1 MGGAELPYH
10 QPCLPL
16 TGNVPEKNRSGQP
29 HFAPRRSSE
38 LFFVLKPLP
47 SLAEEIYKA
56 ACEHARGRTNRQPH
70 PAHLLHVSLLL
81 MDEFDKPPY
90 DLIPR
95 IETAIGS
102 IRACPL
108 TVTLDACAIYGG
120 GRHLALTS
128 ATRNT
133 DIQAFVRMLHGALS
147 RHNLP
152 RQAFRTPSPHVTI
165 IYGYGRKEV
174 LNIGKPFT
182 WQAREFALVYSHKGE
197 TRHEPFGCWRFNADA
212 PPYSRSES
220 QLSLLDEPIT
230 GGDRNPAL
238 TTKAAMRNDGPRE
251 TR

>member
-1 MGGAELPYH
+1 MQYH
-10 QPCLPL
+10 QPSLPL
-16 TGNVPEKNRSGQP
+16 TGNAPEKNRSGHP
-29 HFAPRRSSE
+29 HFAPRRRSE
-38 LFFVLKPLP
+38 LFFVLKPPP

-56 ACEHARGRTNRQPH
+56 ACEHAHGRTNRQPH
-70 PAHLLHVSLLL
+70 PAHLLHVSLLS
-81 MDEFDKPPY
+81 MDEFDEPPY
-90 DLIPR
+90 ELIPR

-108 TVTLDACAIYGG
+108 TVTLDGCAIYGG

-128 ATRNT
+128 AAKNT
-133 DIQAFVRMLHGALS
+133 DIQAFARMLHGALS

-152 RQAFRTPSPHVTI
+152 RQAFRAPSPHVTI
-165 IYGYGRKEV
+165 IYGYGCKEV
-174 LNIGKPFT
+174 LNIGKLST

-197 TRHEPFGCWRFNADA
+197 TRHEPFGCWRFNVDA
-212 PPYSRSES
+212 PPYSRPAS

-238 TTKAAMRNDGPRE
+238 TTKAAIRNDGPRE